1 MAGLMWRKAVR
12 RRRGDH
18 PAIGNVPV
26 ERTAMKIP
34 PALDGGDRAKR
45 KSAGRAVAIVLGVL
59 ALLGPHVSW
68 SQDQACAQ
76 RTQPSPQG
84 VDFAAAAARQAPAVV
99 GVTVLGQ
106 RDDWPTIDTSAHV
119 SAPFEQAAGR
129 GLASGFIFSRDGYV
143 LTSAHAVLGAQ
154 QVVVS
159 TADRHRFD
167 AVIVGLDRRT
177 DIALLKIPGGNLPT
191 VALDRTGKLCPGE
204 WVAAMGAPFGFE
216 RSVTA
221 GVVSANPRYMPGG
234 GGVPLIQTDVAL
246 NPGNSGG
253 PLFDERGEV
262 VGMNSMIYAVGGSYI
277 GLSFSLPIDTVMRIA
292 EELRAT
298 GKVTRGQI
306 GARTQPLTDELAPAF
321 GLAAATGAL
330 IVRVDA
336 GSPAEIAG
344 LRSGDVILS
353 VDAAQAM
360 PYEDIQNR
368 VSSARPGSRL
378 ALSVWRHRSALPM
391 QVAVAQGVADA
402 VPQVTRRTDMH
413 EVRFGLE
420 LAERKGPL
428 GVGLLD
434 PGLYVKSVSGSA
446 QRAGLRFGD
455 MVLAVNDVSV
465 SGQADFDAA
474 IKSIGDDETVAL
486 LIMRGN
492 ARGFVPIAPRRPGA
506 VSTARRPDAAAA
518 AN

>member
-1 MAGLMWRKAVR
+1 M
-12 RRRGDH
+12 
-18 PAIGNVPV
+18 
-26 ERTAMKIP
+26 
-34 PALDGGDRAKR
+34 
-45 KSAGRAVAIVLGVL
+45 VLGVL
-59 ALLGPHVSW
+59 ALLGPGASW
-68 SQDQACAQ
+68 SQDQVCAQ
-76 RTQPSPQG
+76 RLQAPPQG
-84 VDFAAAAARQAPAVV
+84 ADFIAAAARQAPAVV

-106 RDDWPTIDTSAHV
+106 SDDWPTVDTAMRA
-119 SAPFEQAAGR
+119 SAPFGQRAGR
-129 GLASGFIFSRDGYV
+129 GLASGFIFGRDGYI

-159 TADRHRFD
+159 TADKRRFD
-167 AVIVGLDRRT
+167 AEVVGLDRRT
-177 DIALLKIPGGNLPT
+177 DVALLKIAATNLPT
-191 VALDRTGKLCPGE
+191 VALGRTSRLCPGE

-221 GVVSANPRYMPGG
+221 GVVSANPRYMPSG

-253 PLFDERGEV
+253 PLFDERGDI
-262 VGMNSMIYAVGGSYI
+262 VGMNSMIYSLGGGYY
-277 GLSFSLPIDTVMRIA
+277 GLSFSLPIDTVMRVA

-306 GARTQPLTDELAPAF
+306 GARTQALTEELAPAF
-321 GLAAATGAL
+321 GLGPAMGAL
-330 IVRVDA
+330 IVRIDA
-336 GSPAEIAG
+336 GSPAETSG
-344 LRSGDVILS
+344 LRAGDVILA
-353 VDAAQAM
+353 VNTTEAM

-368 VSSARPGSRL
+368 VSLARPGSRL
-378 ALSVWRHRSALPM
+378 TLNVWRHRAALSV
-391 QVAVAQGVADA
+391 QVAVAPSAPDT
-402 VPQVTRRTDMH
+402 VPQAVRHTPAH

-428 GVGLLD
+428 GIGSLD

-446 QRAGLRFGD
+446 QLAGLRFGD

-486 LIMRGN
+486 LVMRGN
-492 ARGFVPIAPRRPGA
+492 ARSFVPIAPRRVG
-506 VSTARRPDAAAA
+506 STTAAARRTETAAALP
-518 AN
+518 